1 MVYKVFLSLCIGL
14 ALSASAALHAQK
26 AVSGHAPI
34 QVETPARSSG
44 QKHVL
49 QLVTPKLET
58 VRIGI
63 IGLGMRGP
71 GAVERFT
78 KIPGSRSLRCAMY
91 SPNVWKKPKRSS
103 SRQDYPK
110 RQHTPAVRMLG
121 RNYANARTSTSYI
134 LSQTG
139 KPTPKWAYMR
149 WSTASMPPSKCR
161 QP

>member
-1 MVYKVFLSLCIGL
+1 MHTEVQEYGLSLRWVRFIFAAKEILINMVYKVFLSLCIGL

-78 KIPGSRSLRCAMY
+78 KIPGTQIVALCDVLPERVEKTQEILVKAGLPEAAAY
-91 SPNVWKKPKRSS
+91 SGSEDAW
-103 SRQDYPK
+103 
-110 RQHTPAVRMLG
+110 
-121 RNYANARTSTSYI
+121 
-134 LSQTG
+134 
-139 KPTPKWAYMR
+139 
-149 WSTASMPPSKCR
+149 
-161 QP
+161 

>member
-1 MVYKVFLSLCIGL
+1 MHTEVQEYGLSLRWVRFIFAAKEILINMVYKVFLSLCIGL

-71 GAVERFT
+71 G
-78 KIPGSRSLRCAMY
+78 I
-91 SPNVWKKPKRSS
+91 
-103 SRQDYPK
+103 
-110 RQHTPAVRMLG
+110 
-121 RNYANARTSTSYI
+121 ARTTHVTSELRVGY
-134 LSQTG
+134 
-139 KPTPKWAYMR
+139 P
-149 WSTASMPPSKCR
+149 
-161 QP
+161 